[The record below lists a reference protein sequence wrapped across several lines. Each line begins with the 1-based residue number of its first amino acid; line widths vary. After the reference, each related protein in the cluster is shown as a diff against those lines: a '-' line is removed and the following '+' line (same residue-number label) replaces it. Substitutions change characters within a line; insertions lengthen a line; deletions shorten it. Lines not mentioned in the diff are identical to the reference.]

1 VSDPPAQIPPTRL
14 RRRGRPRDPATEQ
27 RILEC
32 ALTMLAEGGY
42 AALRL
47 DELARRAGVAK
58 TTILRRWPS
67 KAAVVAAAVE
77 GLALHTVEVP
87 EGGTLRD
94 DLHALLNNAVTVFGR
109 GRGRFVPRLIREA
122 GEHPE
127 IADLLKTVI
136 HTRRKGYGRALGRA
150 IARGELDPEIDQE
163 LLIDLLIGPVWTRL
177 LVTQDPL
184 PASIV
189 DDITGAVLRAFPPPH
204 RAAEPR

>member
-1 VSDPPAQIPPTRL
+1 
-14 RRRGRPRDPATEQ
+14 
-27 RILEC
+27 
-32 ALTMLAEGGY
+32 MLAEGGY

-77 GLALHTVEVP
+77 GLALDTVEVP
-87 EGGTLRD
+87 EAGTLRD
-94 DLHALLNNAVTVFGR
+94 DLHALLNNAVTVFGH
-109 GRGRFVPRLIREA
+109 GQGRFVPRLIREA
-122 GEHPE
+122 GQHPE

-136 HTRRKGYGRALGRA
+136 HTRRKGYRRALGRA

-177 LVTQDPL
+177 LVTHDPL

-189 DDITGAVLRAFPPPH
+189 DDITGAVLRAFPPP
-204 RAAEPR
+204 RQAGGPR